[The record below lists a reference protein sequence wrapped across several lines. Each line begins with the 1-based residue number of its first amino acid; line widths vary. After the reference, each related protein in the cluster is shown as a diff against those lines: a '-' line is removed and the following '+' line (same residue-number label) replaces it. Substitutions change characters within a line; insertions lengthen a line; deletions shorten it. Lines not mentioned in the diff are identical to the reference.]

1 MAGSPVFSINFTN
14 RLIPAKPK
22 YLMSIENSQAILK
35 YFIDLKSET
44 SVRISEYT
52 QRERKCSF
60 RRLQIFISQTTD
72 SHFANYRFSFRKLQI
87 PISQTTDS
95 HFANYRFSFRKLQIL
110 ISQTTDSHFANYR
123 FPFRKV
129 QISISQTT
137 DFHFVSSHFV
147 SQTTVSHL
155 WQVTHCKSLEDNLEE
170 MIKLM
175 HFSAR
180 AKTKRF
186 HRKSLVEFQILL
198 LISDCHIGVL
208 RRNTSMASPYKAQ

>member
-44 SVRISEYT
+44 SVNQTLDFHFANYRF
-52 QRERKCSF
+52 SF
-60 RRLQIFISQTTD
+60 RKLQIFISQTTD

-87 PISQTTDS
+87 S
-95 HFANYRFSFRKLQIL
+95 

-123 FPFRKV
+123 FPFRKL

-137 DFHFVSSHFV
+137 DFHFANYRFPFRFV
-147 SQTTVSHL
+147 P
-155 WQVTHCKSLEDNLEE
+155 
-170 MIKLM
+170 
-175 HFSAR
+175 F
-180 AKTKRF
+180 RF
-186 HRKSLVEFQILL
+186 ANYSKPSNMTIWPNN
-198 LISDCHIGVL
+198 G
-208 RRNTSMASPYKAQ
+208 